1 MGIVAGTGRALVI
14 CVLLPAANRRLHLQ
28 HNNNNSSNNKWR
40 LDKPRKF
47 EKRRATCTKCMLHA
61 RYCSCACAGVFA
73 FNCNRCQ
80 TERQTERA
88 RERERAPQLAWLCH
102 AYSHSHRISMD
113 GPTDCHSTIAD
124 SPFLDLCD
132 CVFLSHRLAP
142 YQTSQSLASPP
153 SPSAPLSST
162 SNIIAECAHFRII
175 GARHANPTQA
185 ASASSWT
192 HFYLPPSLPLLLA
205 NFVIIASAAGAA

>member
-1 MGIVAGTGRALVI
+1 MRWLFACCCLPPIDACICNIITTTTTGGLISLASLKS
-14 CVLLPAANRRLHLQ
+14 AA
-28 HNNNNSSNNKWR
+28 
-40 LDKPRKF
+40 
-47 EKRRATCTKCMLHA
+47 LHA
-61 RYCSCACAGVFA
+61 QNACSMPDVAAA
-73 FNCNRCQ
+73 PALASSLLIAIAA
-80 TERQTERA
+80 RQRDRQRERA
-88 RERERAPQLAWLCH
+88 RVRERERAPQLAWICH
-102 AYSHSHRISMD
+102 AHSHSHRISMD

-124 SPFLDLCD
+124 SPFLDFCD

-153 SPSAPLSST
+153 APSAPLSST
-162 SNIIAECAHFRII
+162 SNIIAECAHLRII

-192 HFYLPPSLPLLLA
+192 HFYLPPSLPLFLA